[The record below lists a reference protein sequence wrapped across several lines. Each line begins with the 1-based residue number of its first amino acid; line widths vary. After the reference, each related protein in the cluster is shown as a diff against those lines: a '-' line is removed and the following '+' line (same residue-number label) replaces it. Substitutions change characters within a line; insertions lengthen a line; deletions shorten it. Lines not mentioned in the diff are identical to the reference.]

1 MTTST
6 TVSFGTRVGSAIGKS
21 AAYVGHASISAAQ
34 HTGRFG
40 QDVASGAQTGY
51 ALKAQEL
58 SARRA
63 QIAAARTT
71 PIAIAVT
78 VSKTAKRATA
88 KA

>member
-6 TVSFGTRVGSAIGKS
+6 IGKTIGAAIGKG
-21 AAYVGHASISAAQ
+21 AAYTAHGAIRAAQ
-34 HTGRFG
+34 GTGRFG

-58 SARRA
+58 AARRA